1 MWPPMEILKVQAQL
15 LPTVLTESIYYVVI
29 LIRKKKKKK
38 AGAISSQELYSFYV
52 FTCRK
57 MTCLQMYF

>member
-29 LIRKKKKKK
+29 LIRKKKKKRQVQFP
-38 AGAISSQELYSFYV
+38 ARSSTPF
-52 FTCRK
+52 
-57 MTCLQMYF
+57 MYLLAEK